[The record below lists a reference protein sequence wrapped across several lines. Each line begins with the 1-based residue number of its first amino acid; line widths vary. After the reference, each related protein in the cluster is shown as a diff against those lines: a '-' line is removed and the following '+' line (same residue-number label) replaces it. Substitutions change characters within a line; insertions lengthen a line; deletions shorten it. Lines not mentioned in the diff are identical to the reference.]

1 MALKNQPKQ
10 FYADDM
16 YKIQIQQK
24 NHADS
29 NSAFKEYKTVVSFLF
44 VTLSQLLV
52 GKNTDMVAAWTY
64 MVGAMLMPYS

>member
-1 MALKNQPKQ
+1 
-10 FYADDM
+10 M

-24 NHADS
+24 NHTEWEVFWGGERKKDS

-44 VTLSQLLV
+44 VTPSQLLV

-64 MVGAMLMPYS
+64 TVGAMLMPYS